1 MERHATANTAGN
13 SLTLKAGG
21 ATSGATDKAGGDL
34 YLTSGISTGTGASNI
49 YLQTATAGATGTTD
63 RTPDTKVTI
72 LGSGSVGIGASTPDA
87 KLKILGGG
95 IAIGPD
101 QAINDTDGL
110 RNSIQISTDTA
121 YSGSYDDHSGALIFS
136 TMPGGWGTSQLHFR
150 HSTDW
155 ATYGTTD
162 DMVIGNNVGIGT
174 ASPVY
179 KLHVN
184 GSFAAQYKNFEI
196 PHPLDPEN
204 KLLVHSSI
212 EGPEHAVYYRGKAQL
227 VNGVAEIK
235 LPDYFEALTRKDNRT
250 VQLTSTNGYS
260 PLYVAEDVKDGRFLV
275 RTTKDGN
282 SSQRF
287 YWEVKAVRLD
297 VPELAAEQERPKQ

>member
-1 MERHATANTAGN
+1 MYSYYNSATVNDQLVFGVTGG
-13 SLTLKAGG
+13 GG
-21 ATSGATDKAGGDL
+21 A
-34 YLTSGISTGTGASNI
+34 LTSPALYSN
-49 YLQTATAGATGTTD
+49 
-63 RTPDTKVTI
+63 
-72 LGSGSVGIGASTPDA
+72 A
-87 KLKILGGG
+87 K
-95 IAIGPD
+95 
-101 QAINDTDGL
+101 
-110 RNSIQISTDTA
+110 
-121 YSGSYDDHSGALIFS
+121 
-136 TMPGGWGTSQLHFR
+136 
-150 HSTDW
+150 
-155 ATYGTTD
+155 
-162 DMVIGNNVGIGT
+162 MVIQGNGNVGIGT
-174 ASPVY
+174 TSPVY